1 MSVGVRR
8 FSQLLRC
15 ILYTIIVVSAFIFLA
30 YEREEIVELASDDDD
45 SPSKTKLI
53 ENEGRDER
61 VSSTVRSTSVSTG
74 SKTSDKDAQENGEIE
89 DSEGEEDEE
98 DEDDESEDE
107 SDEESSSGESYSED
121 SEEFERYIFK
131 SLYFFFEF

>member
-1 MSVGVRR
+1 MADDIS
-8 FSQLLRC
+8 SD
-15 ILYTIIVVSAFIFLA
+15 
-30 YEREEIVELASDDDD
+30 EREEIFELASDDDD

-74 SKTSDKDAQENGEIE
+74 SKKSDKDAQESGEIE

-131 SLYFFFEF
+131 RLYFFFEF